1 MKFFLFCEIT
11 YVGHEGNN
19 VAHNLAKLAACLG
32 LKRQWRDECRD
43 CISEI
48 IRVEQMIY
56 LIDFDNRRCGDLS
69 QKNKNKNRKPK
80 EKKKKKK
87 KKG

>member
-1 MKFFLFCEIT
+1 MKIFLFCKIT
-11 YVGHEGNN
+11 YVGREGNN

-48 IRVEQMIY
+48 I
-56 LIDFDNRRCGDLS
+56 
-69 QKNKNKNRKPK
+69 
-80 EKKKKKK
+80 
-87 KKG
+87 